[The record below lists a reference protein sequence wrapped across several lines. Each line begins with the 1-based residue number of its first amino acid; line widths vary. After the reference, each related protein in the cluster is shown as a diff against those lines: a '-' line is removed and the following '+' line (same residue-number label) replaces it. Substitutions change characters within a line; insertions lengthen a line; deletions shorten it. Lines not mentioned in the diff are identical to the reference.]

1 MCACFS
7 WKNGRQP
14 GNMLRSGPRIVFAF
28 LVGFFKS
35 LGEPVLRSA
44 GETMFYRAAAEGV
57 LLFHL
62 AFIAFALLGAA
73 LAIRWRW
80 IILLHIPAAAWC
92 FFIEVSGRICP
103 FTYAENFLRIRGGQS
118 GYSEG
123 FVEHYLLA
131 IIYPAGLTREV
142 QFILAGIVIA
152 VNAAIYAWLLLVRRL
167 GAG

>member
-1 MCACFS
+1 
-7 WKNGRQP
+7 
-14 GNMLRSGPRIVFAF
+14 
-28 LVGFFKS
+28 
-35 LGEPVLRSA
+35 
-44 GETMFYRAAAEGV
+44 MFYRAAAEGV

-62 AFIAFALLGAA
+62 AFIAFALLGAV

-80 IILLHIPAAAWC
+80 IVLLHIPAAAWC

-103 FTYAENFLRIRGGQS
+103 LTYAENFLRVRGGQA

-142 QFILAGIVIA
+142 QFVLAGVVVA
-152 VNAAIYAWLLLVRRL
+152 VNVAIYAWLLLVRR
-167 GAG
+167 AGND